1 MFSYIWH
8 TFFFDPVYNL
18 LVFFLDVIPGGD
30 MGLAII
36 ATVVVIKVLLFPLSL
51 KAVKTQKI
59 MREIEPKLK
68 ALKEQHKDNRE
79 AQARAMM
86 EVYKDAGMNPFASI
100 LVLFIQLPIIIAL
113 GIVTLYGSGGIKLP
127 QINPEVLYSFI
138 PMPES
143 VSMLFLGHF
152 DIAATSLLLALLAG
166 ATQFVSTSLSLPK
179 LAPRDPNAAPDMK
192 EDFMRNMQ
200 VQMKY
205 VMPVIMV
212 FVAYAFSAAIALYFV
227 VSNVATIIQELIV
240 RKHR

>member
-18 LVFFLDVIPGGD
+18 LIFFVDSIPHGD
-30 MGLAII
+30 LGLAII
-36 ATVVVIKVLLFPLSL
+36 ATVIVIKVILFPLSI

-79 AQARAMM
+79 AQAVAMM
-86 EVYKDAGMNPFASI
+86 AIYKEAGLNPFASI

-113 GIVTLYGSGGIKLP
+113 GLVAMYGSGGIKLP
-127 QINPEVLYSFI
+127 AVNPDTLYSFI
-138 PMPES
+138 PLPES
-143 VSMLFLGHF
+143 VSMLFLGQF
-152 DIAATSLLLALLAG
+152 DITAPSLLLALLAG

-179 LAPRDPNAAPDMK
+179 LTPREPNAAPDLK
-192 EDFMRNMQ
+192 ADLMRNMQ

-205 VMPVIMV
+205 VMPVFMV
-212 FVAYAFSAAIALYFV
+212 FIAYAFSAAIALYFV
-227 VSNVATIIQELIV
+227 VSNLAQITQELIV
-240 RKHR
+240 RRHR